1 MGHCLVVEALG
12 QMMSNK
18 VENEFFHSRGK
29 VPRKQPLKQEPLS
42 QLNDS
47 HSSTATRYYF
57 LV

>member
-29 VPRKQPLKQEPLS
+29 VPRTTIKARTLKPIK
-42 QLNDS
+42 
-47 HSSTATRYYF
+47 
-57 LV
+57 